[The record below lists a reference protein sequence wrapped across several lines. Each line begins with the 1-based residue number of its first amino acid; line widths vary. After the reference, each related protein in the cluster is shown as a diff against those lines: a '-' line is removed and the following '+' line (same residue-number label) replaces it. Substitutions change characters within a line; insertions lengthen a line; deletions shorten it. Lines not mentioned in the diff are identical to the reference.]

1 MANVFTFYV
10 NEIGE
15 WVSWLSSWNLY
26 GVPFL
31 FYLMGFVIIGAV
43 MDFIFG

>member
-1 MANVFTFYV
+1 MAEVFTFYV

>member
-1 MANVFTFYV
+1 MAQVFTFYV
-10 NEIGE
+10 NEIAE

>member
-1 MANVFTFYV
+1 MAQVFTFYV

>member
-1 MANVFTFYV
+1 MADVFAFYV
-10 NEIGE
+10 TEIGS

-31 FYLMGFVIIGAV
+31 FYLMGFVIVGTLI
-43 MDFIFG
+43 DFIFG

>member
-1 MANVFTFYV
+1 MQEVFLFYV
-10 NEIGE
+10 NEISE
-15 WVSWLSSWNLY
+15 WVNWLGSWSLY

-31 FYLMGFVIIGAV
+31 FYIMGFVIIGAV

>member
-1 MANVFTFYV
+1 MADVFTFYV

>member
-1 MANVFTFYV
+1 MAEVFNFYV

-31 FYLMGFVIIGAV
+31 FYLMGFVTIGAV

>member
-1 MANVFTFYV
+1 MGQVFSFYV